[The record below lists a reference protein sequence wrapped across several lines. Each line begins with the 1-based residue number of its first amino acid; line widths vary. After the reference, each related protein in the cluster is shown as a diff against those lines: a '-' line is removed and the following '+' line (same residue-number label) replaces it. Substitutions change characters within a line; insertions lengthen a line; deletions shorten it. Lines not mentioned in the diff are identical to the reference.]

1 MVYTIYTDGSFDSKR
16 KFGVYAVYIL
26 NNETKQKEILVI
38 PVEKKKYSNSTQI
51 EYLAIRR
58 AIIFIINRKQKET
71 IQKVQI
77 LSDCQSICYKLNK
90 YKKIKCI
97 NKSINISDIKQFKNL
112 KNNPNI
118 KFKIKYIPRKQNLA
132 HKYCYKTFK
141 KIKQKNKISKY
152 SIKRKRNYNE

>member
-1 MVYTIYTDGSFDSKR
+1 MVYTIYTDGSFDSKN
-16 KFGVYAVYIL
+16 KFGVYAVYIE
-26 NNETKQKEILVI
+26 NNETKQWEIFVI
-38 PVEKKKYSNSTQI
+38 PVGKKCSNSTQI

-58 AIIFIINRKQKET
+58 AIIFIINRRQKET

-77 LSDCQSICYKLNK
+77 LSDCQSICYKLNR
-90 YKKIKCI
+90 YEKIKCI
-97 NKSINISDIKQFKNL
+97 NKSINNSDIKQFKNL

-141 KIKQKNKISKY
+141 KIKQRKKIHKC
-152 SIKRKRNYNE
+152 N